1 MLNSTKINKPKEQAR
16 ITQIVLNTR
25 GLNYGTPLATPQAS
39 EPLRHSTQYLK
50 HPTLPLSI
58 FKPNTSMYNIL
69 AMCNDLW
76 HGAIRKYRAGVLQE
90 SFCHPTKKNLKTRFG
105 LGWGSSIICAI
116 IIAKKVSSHD
126 KNNILLE
133 EGNEIVVVR
142 QVKFSLGD

>member
-105 LGWGSSIICAI
+105 LGLGGGLLLFVPLSLL
-116 IIAKKVSSHD
+116 KKCPLTIKITYYSKRVT
-126 KNNILLE
+126 KLLW
-133 EGNEIVVVR
+133 
-142 QVKFSLGD
+142 

>member
-58 FKPNTSMYNIL
+58 FKPNTSMYITYSLCVTICGTEQLGNTGQG
-69 AMCNDLW
+69 C
-76 HGAIRKYRAGVLQE
+76 YRNPFVT
-90 SFCHPTKKNLKTRFG
+90 PPKK
-105 LGWGSSIICAI
+105 I
-116 IIAKKVSSHD
+116 
-126 KNNILLE
+126 
-133 EGNEIVVVR
+133 
-142 QVKFSLGD
+142 